1 MEVSER
7 IQKILDYSGLNIS
20 QFSRTAGFVTP
31 QAVREMLNGRT
42 KSISKSAE
50 SKILKAFPQ
59 LNIDWLKTGEGEML
73 RSNYTQ
79 TIHGGEKIVQHGTIN
94 ETASTDILAVISSHN
109 DKVLRAI
116 EAQTEAARTQCEA
129 TRTQAE
135 AASKAIDELS
145 RQNDR
150 LLSLIEKLTDRI
162 NN

>member
-1 MEVSER
+1 
-7 IQKILDYSGLNIS
+7 
-20 QFSRTAGFVTP
+20 
-31 QAVREMLNGRT
+31 
-42 KSISKSAE
+42 
-50 SKILKAFPQ
+50 
-59 LNIDWLKTGEGEML
+59 ML